1 MVNIATYRS
10 EPEDISKP
18 IYFDIAILGYNN
30 DLTRYGLRQLAE
42 NNKEQVE
49 KLKWGANVN
58 NCELFLKDG
67 TRIRAIGYGE
77 HWLHGYKFDQLILF
91 DDDRWNIEIHKKDE
105 IRMIMACTMYMSNV
119 PEEHQ
124 ILYYENI

>member
-1 MVNIATYRS
+1 MIIIATYRS
-10 EPEDISKP
+10 EPEDISRP
-18 IYFDIAILGYNN
+18 IYFDIVFLGYNSKLSR
-30 DLTRYGLRQLAE
+30 DGLRQFAE

-49 KLKWGANVN
+49 KFNSIN
-58 NCELFLKDG
+58 NELLLKDG
-67 TRIRAIGYGE
+67 TRIRAIGCGE
-77 HWLHGYKFDQLILF
+77 SLRGYRFDQLILF
-91 DDDRWNIEIHKKDE
+91 DDDRWYIKTDKKDE